1 MQDIPRAILLPPPS
15 PPPSR
20 SGARG
25 TAALDQTP
33 HSDVRR
39 GAAAGETPASGFL
52 ALVESTPED
61 RVEFTAEFR
70 GKQFRF
76 RPYNNR
82 GGAERTAADTTIE
95 RPSADP
101 GEADAAAAADPNV
114 AAQVLDGYGDG
125 ANSRNSTAFLA
136 TFIAQERLSDGLY
149 NPPYAD
155 ASDAYRRAG
164 GSPPTGENQRPL
176 VSFAA

>member
-15 PPPSR
+15 PPPNR
-20 SGARG
+20 NGARTA
-25 TAALDQTP
+25 TAADQALP
-33 HSDVRR
+33 DEVGR
-39 GAAAGETPASGFL
+39 GTRTGSAAPAGFL
-52 ALVESTPED
+52 TLVETTPED
-61 RVEFTAEFR
+61 RVEFTGDFR

-82 GGAERTAADTTIE
+82 GGAERTTADNTIE
-95 RPSADP
+95 RPAADA
-101 GEADAAAAADPNV
+101 GEADSAADPNV
-114 AAQVLDGYGDG
+114 AADVLDGYGAG

-149 NPPYAD
+149 NPQYAE

>member
-15 PPPSR
+15 PPPAR
-20 SGARG
+20 NAARG
-25 TAALDQTP
+25 ATASNQAL
-33 HSDVRR
+33 SDEVGRGTR
-39 GAAAGETPASGFL
+39 TGGAAAAGFL
-52 ALVESTPED
+52 TLVETTPED
-61 RVEFTAEFR
+61 RVEFTADFR

-82 GGAERTAADTTIE
+82 GGAERADTDTTIE
-95 RPSADP
+95 RPSADAR
-101 GEADAAAAADPNV
+101 EADSTAAPSVSDD
-114 AAQVLDGYGDG
+114 VLDGYGSG

-149 NPPYAD
+149 NPQYAE